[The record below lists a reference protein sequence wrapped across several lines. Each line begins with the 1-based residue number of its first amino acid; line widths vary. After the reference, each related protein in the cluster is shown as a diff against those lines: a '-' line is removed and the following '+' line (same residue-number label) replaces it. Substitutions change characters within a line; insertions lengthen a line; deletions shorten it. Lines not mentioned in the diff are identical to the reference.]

1 MPCDQFPAKRRN
13 KQPSPIDVTLSRLSK
28 SPVSSSLDNVVP
40 QSIVR
45 SPRVQPGQFGLPHAK
60 RLLQQNLPDADI
72 HHYSAQSLR
81 PSVNTIRYSP
91 LSVLREY
98 VVPVLHHRVARE
110 PALPVV
116 CVGRTVPCRGW
127 LRPLGLRVIVELPP
141 PPPAA
146 VREPLAVLHH
156 ETSI

>member
-98 VVPVLHHRVARE
+98 VVAVLNHRVARE
-110 PALPVV
+110 PALRVV
-116 CVGRTVPCRGW
+116 FLRRSVRCSGGLKRIGRRGIGE
-127 LRPLGLRVIVELPP
+127 LAPSSLPP
-141 PPPAA
+141 A
-146 VREPLAVLHH
+146 
-156 ETSI
+156 